1 VIEVKAIVPVLAALA
16 ATGCATTR
24 STEADI
30 KQQCTELYANQQIDP
45 VRDKIQ
51 LPISLGTGQPI
62 EMLANRTT
70 PSAAERP
77 AVLAVSRAFQ
87 ECNQYSVSKLGTMPS
102 YRAISN
108 DRVTEAMSRLY
119 ADELTYGGFA
129 RELLYIGERDQL
141 AAEEL
146 NQALRAQERW
156 QAWSYE

>member
-1 VIEVKAIVPVLAALA
+1 MKAIVPAMAALLVA
-16 ATGCATTR
+16 GCASTR
-24 STEADI
+24 TIESDI
-30 KQQCTELYANQQIDP
+30 KQHCQTLYANEQIDP
-45 VRDKIQ
+45 VRDKIL
-51 LPISLGTGQPI
+51 LPITYGAGQPI
-62 EMLANRTT
+62 EILANRSA

-87 ECNQYSVSKLGTMPS
+87 ECNQYSVSKLGPMPS